1 MEHASNFQTAPP
13 RGVPSLAGPQTTL
26 LERVTGRLTPDAAGQ
41 RTRSPYPRITEGRRV
56 AVKADYR
63 MWISPE
69 LWGGPSG
76 PSRLS
81 EVQGGRGHPAATT
94 APPPAPAL
102 GCGLPSVEEPCGKG
116 SLFSTSTRIQW
127 AEGKARCPISEGHT
141 PTVTMGMTSIPPNL
155 GPELCVTWDS
165 DTYLPSLPQ
174 FSISGHLIS
183 NP

>member
-1 MEHASNFQTAPP
+1 MDFAGTLGRAVWPQQAERGAGRQGPP
-13 RGVPSLAGPQTTL
+13 RGHH
-26 LERVTGRLTPDAAGQ
+26 R
-41 RTRSPYPRITEGRRV
+41 
-56 AVKADYR
+56 
-63 MWISPE
+63 
-69 LWGGPSG
+69 
-76 PSRLS
+76 
-81 EVQGGRGHPAATT
+81 
-94 APPPAPAL
+94 PPPTAPAL